1 MGNQKNV
8 SANETGIARYFEFA
22 KHGTTYRR
30 EFIAGL
36 TTFLAMAYILAVNP
50 GMLSTGTGLEFGEVF
65 TATAVAAIIG
75 TLAMGI
81 VAKYPIALAPGMGLN
96 AFFAFTVVSEQGMGI
111 PWQDALAGVFV
122 SGFIFLILAL
132 SGIRETVINAIPQG
146 LKYAVGAGIGLFIA
160 FIGLKNA
167 GIIVADPGTLVALGS
182 FNDKSVLL
190 ALFGV
195 VVTALLMA
203 RKINGGIFYG
213 IVITAVVGMI
223 FGVVD
228 KPDGIVS
235 APPNPT
241 AFGALFDPLFSADF
255 WTGNMWIVI
264 LTFLFVDFFDTAGT
278 LVGVANQANLM
289 KDNKLPRAGR
299 ALASDSVATM
309 AGAVMGTSTTTS
321 YIESSAG
328 VAAGGRTGFAAVV
341 TAGFF
346 ALALFFSP
354 LLAVIGSSVTAAALI
369 MVGVLMAS
377 ALGKIEWEKIDE
389 AIPAFITVLAMP
401 LASSI
406 ATGIAMGFILYPLT
420 KLVKG
425 EGKQIHWI
433 MYVLFVVFLLYFIWL
448 R

>member
-1 MGNQKNV
+1 M
-8 SANETGIARYFEFA
+8 ARYFEFA
-22 KHGTTYRR
+22 KYGTTYRK
-30 EFIAGL
+30 EFVAGL

-50 GMLSTGTGLEFGEVF
+50 GMLSDQTGLEFGEVF

-75 TLAMGI
+75 TLVMGI
-81 VAKYPIALAPGMGLN
+81 VAKFPIALAPGMGLN
-96 AFFAFTVVSEQGMGI
+96 AFFAYTVVSDFGMGI
-111 PWQDALAGVFV
+111 PWQDALAGVFI
-122 SGFIFLILAL
+122 SGLIFLVL
-132 SGIRETVINAIPQG
+132 SFTGIRETIINAIPQG
-146 LKYAVGAGIGLFIA
+146 LKYAVAAGIGLFIA

-167 GIIVADPGTLVALGS
+167 GIVVADPGTTVALGS
-182 FNDKSVLL
+182 FHDGGVLL
-190 ALFGV
+190 ALFGI

-203 RKINGGIFYG
+203 RRINGGIFYG
-213 IVITAVVGMI
+213 IVITAIVGMI

-228 KPDGIVS
+228 TPSAIVS
-235 APPNPT
+235 APPSPT
-241 AFGALFDPLFSADF
+241 AFGALFDPLFSIEF

-278 LVGVANQANLM
+278 LVGVANQAGLM

-354 LLAVIGSSVTAAALI
+354 VLAVISGTVTAAALV

-377 ALGKIEWEKIDE
+377 SLGKIEWEKIDE

-401 LASSI
+401 LTYSI

-425 EGKQIHWI
+425 EGGKVHWT

-448 R
+448 REA